1 MASSRP
7 IAGLAPAARRRGF
20 TLIEV
25 LVAIVIAGV
34 TITAI
39 YTIFRRQSKQLA
51 FDQLQAEMNQSMRF
65 ATDMVTRSVR
75 LAGYGTGGYVSG
87 VLGPTNPGI
96 GSEGLLLPAVIP
108 WDANGPNGT
117 DAITVVHADPS
128 MMMDTDSGTVPPCNT
143 TSLRVRPGM
152 LDHAQKLQQLNAGD
166 LLICFD
172 YADIRGVETY
182 LWSVTGS
189 PDLGSG
195 DIPVTDNSGLS
206 DFAAVCPSGE
216 NLSPVLTCS
225 RAVVNTFYVDD
236 VDDGIGP
243 GSPEH
248 PTLML
253 DMNMSWPADDD
264 VPLVDNIEDFQLEY
278 CIADPTTE
286 LADCADA
293 AGWQDGSAVTHT
305 NAHLVWMAR
314 IMMTVR
320 SSREDQGG
328 AYRGQRQGLSNRPA
342 GSGEDSYYRQYL
354 TTEVT
359 LRNIRYQAVL

>member
-1 MASSRP
+1 MASPRS
-7 IAGLAPAARRRGF
+7 IAAASSLGRRRAF

-65 ATDMVTRSVR
+65 ATDMVTRSIR
-75 LAGYGTGGYVSG
+75 LAGYGTGGYVTG
-87 VLGPTNPGI
+87 VMGPTNPGI
-96 GSEGLLLPAVIP
+96 GSEGLLLPAVVA
-108 WDANGPNGT
+108 WDGNGPNGT

-128 MMMDTDSGTVPPCNT
+128 MMMDTDSTSVPPCNT
-143 TSLRVRPGM
+143 TSVRVRPGM
-152 LDHAQKLQQLNAGD
+152 LDHSQKLQQLNAGD

-182 LWSVTGS
+182 LWSITGS

-195 DIPVTDNSGLS
+195 DIPITDNSALS
-206 DFAAVCPSGE
+206 DYAAVCPSGE

-243 GSPEH
+243 GSPAH

-253 DMNMSWPADDD
+253 DMNMSWPSDDD
-264 VPLVDNIEDFQLEY
+264 VPLVDNIEDFQIEY
-278 CIADPTTE
+278 CLADPTSDT
-286 LADCADA
+286 ANCADA
-293 AGWQDGSAVTHT
+293 TSWVDGSAV
-305 NAHLVWMAR
+305 NVNQAHLVWMAR
-314 IMMTVR
+314 VMMTVR

-328 AYRGQRQGLSNRPA
+328 AYRNQRQGLSNRSG